1 MEKIKTGKKGGTVKR
16 ENLLKRFRASKGKAS
31 DMHGF
36 DRFPDKT
43 GTDKKG
49 KRQNRKT
56 VI

>member
-49 KRQNRKT
+49 KRQNHKT